1 MSSPRIASL
10 LPNACLRSLSPGG
23 KTWSL
28 RPGITRIGRTTDN
41 DIVIPEPSV
50 SKRHAEILSRNT
62 LTGSTPVRTYYLQD
76 LSTYGTTW
84 VFQANVWQQIIRQ
97 EVPLQ
102 SGMQLKFG
110 SSKSQPWEFIIEDS

>member
-1 MSSPRIASL
+1 
-10 LPNACLRSLSPGG
+10 
-23 KTWSL
+23 
-28 RPGITRIGRTTDN
+28 
-41 DIVIPEPSV
+41 
-50 SKRHAEILSRNT
+50 
-62 LTGSTPVRTYYLQD
+62 VRTYYLQD